1 MNERNA
7 LRRAQRVLALM
18 AAGLSAGL
26 FALAHILDIDES
38 GGWLLVTFALC
49 MGAGSLGA
57 LLLSRRALTN
67 AVEPLQKMASLAA
80 SASQF
85 SASLQAEQPQQA
97 SVDPLTGLPNR
108 AFFEGR
114 LARNLKGLGKRQGYL
129 AVLYIDVDHFQQ
141 LNDRYGYDAADEVL
155 IRLAGRVRA
164 QLRENDLLVRLEG
177 DEFAVLLHLEQA
189 EQARQI
195 ADNVIASAYAPI
207 VLPDGGEA
215 SASLSVGLALVSESE
230 CSPAGVLEEA
240 HVALLHAKRQGRG
253 RLHQTQPIPL

>member
-1 MNERNA
+1 MNERSA
-7 LRRAQRVLALM
+7 LRRAHRVLALT
-18 AAGLSAGL
+18 AAGLGAGL
-26 FALAHILDIDES
+26 FALARVLDIGQS
-38 GGWLLVTFALC
+38 GAWLVMTFALC

-57 LLLSRRALTN
+57 LALSRRTLTQ
-67 AVEPLQKMASLAA
+67 AVEPLQKLASLAA
-80 SASQF
+80 AASQF

-114 LARNLKGLGKRQGYL
+114 LARNLKGLGERQGYL
-129 AVLYIDVDHFQQ
+129 AVLYIDIDHFRQ
-141 LNDRYGYDAADEVL
+141 LNDRYGYEAADEVL
-155 IRLAGRVRA
+155 IRLAGRMRA

-195 ADNVIASAYAPI
+195 ADNIIASAYAPI

-215 SASLSVGLALVSESE
+215 TASLSVGLAQVSGSGS
-230 CSPAGVLEEA
+230 SPTDVLEEA

-253 RLHQTQPIPL
+253 RLHQLVSTPL